1 MFYRF
6 NHGLQWRNAL
16 YTPLAVMSCAMSLSG
31 LIGCAASPTA
41 LDQNFGQ
48 SSRQAI
54 VLQTLDTQA
63 YARAKLAP
71 GTDGHT
77 ASLVVERYYKSVEL
91 PPQPIRIMNSGVGVV
106 PTTSVSR

>member
-1 MFYRF
+1 
-6 NHGLQWRNAL
+6 
-16 YTPLAVMSCAMSLSG
+16 
-31 LIGCAASPTA
+31 
-41 LDQNFGQ
+41 LDEDFGQ
-48 SSRQAI
+48 SSRQTI
-54 VLQTLDTQA
+54 TLQTLDTQA
-63 YARAKLAP
+63 YARAKPAP

>member
-1 MFYRF
+1 MFYLF
-6 NHGLQWRNAL
+6 NHAL
-16 YTPLAVMSCAMSLSG
+16 KKRYAVRLPLAALGCAVSLSG
-31 LIGCAASPTA
+31 LTGCASSPTA

-54 VLQTLDTQA
+54 TLQTLDTQA
-63 YARAKLAP
+63 YARAKPAP
-71 GTDGHT
+71 GTDGQT